1 MEWMNRELEEGDS
14 LQLDFTKIADVAKTG
29 EAVVPVV
36 VQDAATGD
44 VLIVAYA
51 NEAALRATLREK
63 IAVFWSTS
71 RNELWRKG
79 ASSGDLLDLEA
90 VFVNCE
96 QNSLLYRVRP
106 RTGGCC
112 HTRQADGQSRPTCY
126 YRVVEEDG
134 RLRNLHP

>member
-1 MEWMNRELEEGDS
+1 MNHELEEGDS
-14 LQLDFTKIADVAKTG
+14 LQLDFTKIAQVAQTG
-29 EAVVPVV
+29 QPVVPVV
-36 VQDAATGD
+36 VQDAATGA

-79 ASSGDLLDLEA
+79 ASSGDLLDIEA
-90 VFVNCE
+90 VCVNCE

-112 HTRQADGQSRPTCY
+112 HTRRTNGQSRPTCY
-126 YRVVEEDG
+126 YRVIEEDG